1 MESRLALEKRWPMV
15 AAGASA
21 AMAVT
26 EVIVSLGT
34 EVAWGGFLFAA
45 LFAAGAY
52 LIFRGI
58 ALRTGLILVAVL
70 CAVEVAFIPFYAR
83 ETAADWILEGVTLL
97 FSGIGLV
104 AAVASILVGRRT
116 TLAHR

>member
-1 MESRLALEKRWPMV
+1 MGSRLALEKRWEML
-15 AAGASA
+15 AASAAA

-26 EVIVSLGT
+26 EVIVSSGT
-34 EVAWGGFLFAA
+34 EVPWGGFVFAA
-45 LFAAGAY
+45 LFAGGAF

-70 CAVEVAFIPFYAR
+70 CAVELVFIPFYAR
-83 ETAADWILEGVTLL
+83 ETAADWILEGVTLI
-97 FSGIGLV
+97 FSAVGLV
-104 AAVASILVGRRT
+104 AAVASIFRGRRS